1 MTNLK
6 PNTPPV
12 RTAEPAQRPGEQ
24 LMSVGPLG
32 WAVLAGI
39 VRSLSPDAG
48 NTPAEPGSQ
57 DANPFNTLPSARRQ

>member
-1 MTNLK
+1 
-6 PNTPPV
+6 
-12 RTAEPAQRPGEQ
+12 
-24 LMSVGPLG
+24 MSVGPLG